1 MKIVNQAKELEEAMI
16 STKQLYNNYINY
28 CNQLEEP
35 DLQVLVDDP
44 SGNCIRPLT
53 AEEFEFAIETNHK
66 FRSDWGPCSDNQ
78 WIQYLLQNREDM
90 GDNKQHWA
98 SLTQEQA
105 LFIKN
110 LRVVEKHSW
119 RSVARNFVIEYDVQ
133 DNVSQMMGVMLCEAA
148 RKVLNESLEDG
159 WN

>member
-1 MKIVNQAKELEEAMI
+1 MI
-16 STKQLYNNYINY
+16 TIEQLYTNYLNY
-28 CNQLEEP
+28 CDQLQEP
-35 DLQVLVDDP
+35 DYQVLVDDP
-44 SGNCIRPLT
+44 HTNTIRPLNI
-53 AEEFEFAIETNHK
+53 AEFEFAIETDHK
-66 FRSDWGPCSDNQ
+66 FRSNWGPCSDNQ
-78 WIQYLLQNREDM
+78 WIQYLLQRDETM
-90 GDNKQHWA
+90 GDSKQQWV

-110 LRVVEKHSW
+110 LRVKERHSW

>member
-1 MKIVNQAKELEEAMI
+1 MI
-16 STKQLYNNYINY
+16 TIEQLYANYLNY
-28 CNQLEEP
+28 CDQLQEP
-35 DLQVLVDDP
+35 DYQVLVDDP
-44 SGNCIRPLT
+44 HTNTIRPLT
-53 AEEFEFAIETNHK
+53 AEEFEFAVETDHK
-66 FRSDWGPCSDNQ
+66 FRSSWGPCSDNQ
-78 WIQYLLQNREDM
+78 WIQYLLQNGEDM
-90 GDNKQHWA
+90 GDNKQQWR
-98 SLTQEQA
+98 SLTKEQA

-119 RSVARNFVIEYDVQ
+119 RSIARNFVIQYDVQ